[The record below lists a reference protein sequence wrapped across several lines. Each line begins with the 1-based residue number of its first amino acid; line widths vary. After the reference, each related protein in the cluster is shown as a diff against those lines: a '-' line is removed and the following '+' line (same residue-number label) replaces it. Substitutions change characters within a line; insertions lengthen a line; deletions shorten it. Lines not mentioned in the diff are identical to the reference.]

1 MVYKDVILIR
11 KHPRNA
17 KTYKNG
23 SDILCMLMQYELHD
37 KLLHQRPTYVIE
49 QAMMIIITSNNRV
62 DNPASMM
69 YHLVVSDRPASENV
83 T

>member
-1 MVYKDVILIR
+1 M
-11 KHPRNA
+11 P
-17 KTYKNG
+17 
-23 SDILCMLMQYELHD
+23 YELHD
-37 KLLHQRPTYVIE
+37 KLLHQRPTCTYVIE

-69 YHLVVSDRPASENV
+69 YHLVVPDRPASENV

>member
-1 MVYKDVILIR
+1 
-11 KHPRNA
+11 
-17 KTYKNG
+17 
-23 SDILCMLMQYELHD
+23 MLMQHEMHD